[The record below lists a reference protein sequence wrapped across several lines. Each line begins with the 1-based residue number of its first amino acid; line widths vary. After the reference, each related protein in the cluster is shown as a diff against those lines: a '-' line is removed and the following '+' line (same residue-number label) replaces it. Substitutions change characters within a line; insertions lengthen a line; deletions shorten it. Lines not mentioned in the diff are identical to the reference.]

1 MKTKILSTG
10 HNLAALKTRNTVLE
24 EAGYQVTTTRDTGLV
39 SELVAKDHFEAV
51 VICNSVPDYLRE
63 NLARELR
70 RLRPTMPLVIICADS
85 ATEQERFRH
94 LADEIVIAQQGLS
107 QPLIDAVSRVVAESS
122 HNRKLG

>member
-70 RLRPTMPLVIICADS
+70 RLR
-85 ATEQERFRH
+85 
-94 LADEIVIAQQGLS
+94 
-107 QPLIDAVSRVVAESS
+107 
-122 HNRKLG
+122 